1 MKIYIIC
8 LALLFSFD
16 LIACPYGSMAE
27 IDKNLQSTDINLTSE
42 KYSKILDLR
51 FKGEEALKL
60 GNLEEQ
66 IYYLDRWL
74 GLDEGNLDVLNKFS
88 EFYKNNSMF
97 EEQVEILN
105 MILKILLD
113 Q

>member
-60 GNLEEQ
+60 GNLEESER
-66 IYYLDRWL
+66 I
-74 GLDEGNLDVLNKFS
+74 LNKALALF
-88 EFYKNNSMF
+88 KVN
-97 EEQVEILN
+97 Q
-105 MILKILLD
+105 K
-113 Q
+113 